1 MRTPFEA
8 HGQLSNQR
16 FHDLVSMK
24 FTVII
29 LLASFSICSCKPIQE
44 NILGTY
50 DLDVER
56 GCGDCEEDGP
66 KVMVFE
72 DTDISDGVPGHY
84 RFEFSNGDAH
94 SGEYDFLW
102 VDTAA
107 KLMLYPD
114 SASFELYGLIGTTQQ
129 TDYRVQREKIKET
142 CDGFLQNCI
151 WRRRD

>member
-1 MRTPFEA
+1 M
-8 HGQLSNQR
+8 SNQR
-16 FHDLVSMK
+16 FRDLASMK
-24 FTVII
+24 FQVFV
-29 LLASFSICSCKPIQE
+29 LLASLSIWGCKPIQE

-66 KVMVFE
+66 KVMVFQ
-72 DTDISDGVPGHY
+72 DDDISDGVPGHY

-114 SASFELYGLIGTTQQ
+114 SASFELYGLIGTIQQ
-129 TDYRVQREKIKET
+129 TDYRVQRDKIKET
-142 CDGFLQNCI
+142 CDGFLQSCI

>member
-1 MRTPFEA
+1 M
-8 HGQLSNQR
+8 SNQR
-16 FHDLVSMK
+16 FHDLSSMK
-24 FTVII
+24 FQVFV
-29 LLASFSICSCKPIQE
+29 LFASFSIFSCKPIQE

-50 DLDVER
+50 DLDVQR

-72 DTDISDGVPGHY
+72 DSDISDGEPGHY